1 MVGSGRRRH
10 GYRGTMTSLQKSRT
24 LQISP
29 GRWPC
34 DHQLGP
40 VFVHSTPRSA
50 KEFVR
55 PYGFATCFT

>member
-1 MVGSGRRRH
+1 
-10 GYRGTMTSLQKSRT
+10 MTSLQKSRT